1 VDVTETSELLA
12 HLRDCGVVVHHVTAE
27 GQSADGRSMVVVF
40 LEGTLDQGE
49 YAQQCA
55 RSMPGV
61 VDVSFAGHS
70 RAIMYVTVLSPDP
83 PQTAGD

>member
-12 HLRDCGVVVHHVTAE
+12 HLRDCGVVVHHVTA
-27 GQSADGRSMVVVF
+27 GAQPVGGGSSVVVF

-55 RSMPGV
+55 QGVPGV
-61 VDVSFAGHS
+61 VDVSFASHS
-70 RAIMYVTVLSPDP
+70 RAIMYVTFLGSAAP
-83 PQTAGD
+83 